1 MTGFAMRR
9 LLCVV
14 LFASACGPI
23 AGLAGK
29 EKVAYL
35 SETASVFDRAPA
47 SAYRLQNPYDGQP
60 NAVLAGRKLFLR
72 HCAQCHGEKAEGD
85 GWCSVLV
92 PEERQSAGGHA
103 IVVRPAAGA
112 AVADCQL
119 SQEVAIRRAA
129 YLQADYFWTQK
140 VRCVP
145 EARKSR

>member
-72 HCAQCHGEKAEGD
+72 HCAQCHGEKAEGGRNGPPLRSGRVREATD
-85 GWCSVLV
+85 GVLFWFLKNGNL
-92 PEERQSAGGHA
+92 RAGMPSWSGLPPA
-103 IVVRPAAGA
+103 QRWQIVSF
-112 AVADCQL
+112 L
-119 SQEVAIRRAA
+119 
-129 YLQADYFWTQK
+129 
-140 VRCVP
+140 
-145 EARKSR
+145 KSLR